1 MLSANPTRQAA
12 LKALVTPKVNAAVV
26 ADTVCALVALSVYN
40 SVRLVWTSGHCA
52 IQGNEMADSL

>member
-40 SVRLVWTSGHCA
+40 SVQTGVDIRALCNSR
-52 IQGNEMADSL
+52 E